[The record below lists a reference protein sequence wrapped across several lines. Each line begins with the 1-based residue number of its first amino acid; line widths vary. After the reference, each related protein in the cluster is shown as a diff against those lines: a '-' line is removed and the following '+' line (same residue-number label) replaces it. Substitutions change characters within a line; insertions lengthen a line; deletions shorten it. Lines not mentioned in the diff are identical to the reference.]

1 MISGKESND
10 RPFLGLWGFVHFEVA
25 RPTGSVLCPNE
36 QCDCFESKVARDT
49 GSKVFPKTVPQ
60 CNSMNGPHSDVNC
73 PA

>member
-1 MISGKESND
+1 MSGKESND
-10 RPFLGLWGFVHFEVA
+10 RSFLGLWGFVHFEVA

-36 QCDCFESKVARDT
+36 QCDCFESKVAQDT
-49 GSKVFPKTVPQ
+49 GSNVFLKTVPQ